1 MKGSGGLRG
10 AIIWLLL
17 VLLVASIGVAVYSMV
32 QILGRSV
39 EDRMTQSRLSD
50 IQTEIYDLMILANSS
65 DIGNEELGSIRVA
78 ADEIQQLSTSFAGSG
93 IELDPADIRQFG
105 ALVDNVVARANDL
118 VAYSEDLTR
127 LQAGLADLESGIT
140 QIQSQ
145 YQELIDLFDAGNS
158 SAALVS
164 AAQGQL
170 WRSEGLLLLLQ
181 RVQASGMDPVAE
193 ANQLEVELTQFAD
206 IQRAMLEGD
215 AESGIPAVPAGA
227 ARQLLE
233 TMTEELAAVEAA
245 FPPFRSAVPS
255 LALSTQARTD
265 MFWAGA
271 EILPRAQ
278 ALTFEIERLPDNMQV
293 RPFSNPSLY
302 LAIAMSVG
310 LLLVLGALIFEQ
322 TRANLRSQE
331 ISNESNQEAILRLLD
346 EISDL
351 GEGDLTV
358 RATVTEDFTGAIADS
373 INFAIEQL
381 RKLVARVASTAE
393 SVAAASSET
402 RATSMRLSEASE
414 HQAEQ
419 VTKATESITDIAGS
433 LAKMSGGAE
442 ELAAVAQSSVQIAH
456 SGNKVVHNTIRGMD
470 NIREQIQDT
479 SKRIKRLGESSQEIG
494 DIVSLINEIA
504 DQTNILALNASIQAA
519 MAGEAGRGFAVVAD
533 EIQGLA
539 ERAAASTKQIEN
551 LVKAIQ
557 SDTNEAVSSMEQTTS
572 EVVRGAQLTNDAG
585 KALSEIQST
594 SENLARLILAISES
608 ANQQSLEANRVSGSM
623 KVIQDISEQTLSG
636 TTETGVAIGELA
648 ELAVSL
654 RDSIADF
661 KLPAG
666 MLEKTFEEPP
676 QVQASEQEFDE
687 AESMD
692 MDVDESEILGT
703 EIVEV
708 ESASKSEGNKTS
720 SEADDEV
727 LVDEDFLSFNLDSD
741 DEEERG

>member
-1 MKGSGGLRG
+1 MRGSGSFRG
-10 AIIWLLL
+10 AVIVALL
-17 VLLVASIGVAVYSMV
+17 VLLVASIGVAIYSLV
-32 QILGRSV
+32 QISGRSI

-50 IQTEIYDLMILANSS
+50 IQTEIYDLMILANADGIES
-65 DIGNEELGSIRVA
+65 EEALGSIRVA
-78 ADEIQQLSTSFAGSG
+78 ADEIQQLSSAFASSG
-93 IELDPADIRQFG
+93 VELDPVSVRQFG
-105 ALVDNVVARANDL
+105 ALIDNVVARANDL
-118 VAYSEDLTR
+118 ITYSEDLSR
-127 LQAGLADLESGIT
+127 LQAGLADLESGI
-140 QIQSQ
+140 SQ
-145 YQELIDLFDAGNS
+145 VQDQYLELTELLRVSNS
-158 SAALVS
+158 SSALVS
-164 AAQGQL
+164 AAQTQL
-170 WRSEGLLLLLQ
+170 WRSEGLLLGLANV
-181 RVQASGMDPVAE
+181 RVSDADPVAV
-193 ANQLEVELTQFAD
+193 ADQLEVDLAEFSATHIAL
-206 IQRAMLEGD
+206 LEGNS
-215 AESGIPAVPAGA
+215 EMGIPAMPAGA
-227 ARQLLE
+227 SRQLLE
-233 TMTEELAAVEAA
+233 AISEPLAAVEET
-245 FPPFRSAVPS
+245 FPAFRSAVPS
-255 LALSTQARTD
+255 LALSDQARTD

-278 ALTFEIERLPDNMQV
+278 ALSFDIERLPDDMQL

-302 LAIAMSVG
+302 LSIAMSVG
-310 LLLVLGALIFEQ
+310 FLLILGALIFEQ

-358 RATVTEDFTGAIADS
+358 RATVSEDFTGAIADS
-373 INFAIEQL
+373 INFAVEQL

-419 VTKATESITDIAGS
+419 VTKATNSITDIAGS

-557 SDTNEAVSSMEQTTS
+557 SDTNEAVASMEQTTS

-661 KLPAG
+661 KLPDG
-666 MLEKTFEEPP
+666 MLEMTADQSEEFSDAEPGTALEDAEMPEAEIAEVDADAFEE
-676 QVQASEQEFDE
+676 
-687 AESMD
+687 
-692 MDVDESEILGT
+692 
-703 EIVEV
+703 
-708 ESASKSEGNKTS
+708 
-720 SEADDEV
+720 
-727 LVDEDFLSFNLDSD
+727 DEDFLSFNLDSD
-741 DEEERG
+741 DDEEGRG

>member
-1 MKGSGGLRG
+1 MRGSGSFRG
-10 AIIWLLL
+10 MVIVVLL
-17 VLLVASIGVAVYSMV
+17 VLLVASIGVAIYSLV
-32 QILGRSV
+32 QISSRSV

-50 IQTEIYDLMILANSS
+50 IQTEIYDLMILANAGGVGS
-65 DIGNEELGSIRVA
+65 EETLGSIRVA
-78 ADEIQQLSTSFAGSG
+78 ADEIQQLSSAFASSG
-93 IELDPADIRQFG
+93 VELDPASVRQFE
-105 ALVDNVVARANDL
+105 ALIDNVVARANDL
-118 VAYSEDLTR
+118 VAYSEELTL
-127 LQAGLADLESGIT
+127 LQTGLAELESGIT
-140 QIQSQ
+140 EIQNQ
-145 YQELIDLFDAGNS
+145 YIELTDLLRGVNS
-158 SAALVS
+158 ANALLS
-164 AAQGQL
+164 AAQTQL
-170 WRSEGLLLLLQ
+170 WRSEGLLLGLAN
-181 RVQASGMDPVAE
+181 VSSMDVDPVAV
-193 ANQLEVELTQFAD
+193 ADQLEVDLAEFSATHN
-206 IQRAMLEGD
+206 AMLEGSS
-215 AESGIPAVPAGA
+215 EMGIPAMPAGE
-227 ARQLLE
+227 ARQALE
-233 TMTEELAAVEAA
+233 SADQELVAIEAV
-245 FPPFRSAVPS
+245 FPQFRSAVPS
-255 LALSTQARTD
+255 LALSDQARTE

-278 ALTFEIERLPDNMQV
+278 ALSFDIERLPDDMQL

-302 LAIAMSVG
+302 LSIAMSVG
-310 LLLVLGALIFEQ
+310 FLLILGALIFEQ

-331 ISNESNQEAILRLLD
+331 IYNESNQEAILRLLD

-358 RATVTEDFTGAIADS
+358 RATVSEDFTGAIADS
-373 INFAIEQL
+373 INFAVEQL

-419 VTKATESITDIAGS
+419 VTNATNSITDIAGN

-661 KLPAG
+661 KLPEG
-666 MLEKTFEEPP
+666 MLEMTSDEEEDFP
-676 QVQASEQEFDE
+676 QEFSEASVEETEMLESEVAE
-687 AESMD
+687 AEKP
-692 MDVDESEILGT
+692 EE
-703 EIVEV
+703 E
-708 ESASKSEGNKTS
+708 
-720 SEADDEV
+720 DDA
-727 LVDEDFLSFNLDSD
+727 LLDEDFLSFNLDSD
-741 DEEERG
+741 DEEERS